1 MMCATTAFL
10 FSELRDL
17 RLTGWTRG
25 PDGDTPESAVVH
37 RFARGLLV
45 LELSDQLAF
54 CFAERMG
61 DIRVV
66 SDGLRRRMAAHPR
79 AHCERLLCAATV
91 LQGHVDIDVTGIPL
105 GQIRCEHRQRIQ
117 H

>member
-1 MMCATTAFL
+1 MAGMLGSASGSCLDGPTSAWLPITRASMMCATTAFL

-17 RLTGWTRG
+17 RLPGWTRV

-45 LELSDQLAF
+45 LELSDQLALR
-54 CFAERMG
+54 FAERMG

-66 SDGLRRRMAAHPR
+66 SDGHQRRMAGQPR
-79 AHCERLLCAATV
+79 
-91 LQGHVDIDVTGIPL
+91 
-105 GQIRCEHRQRIQ
+105 
-117 H
+117 